1 MGDSG
6 GGGSG
11 SGGGGGGGGSGTKYT
26 NVVWL
31 GGSYAPPTIA
41 HFGIAKAVGVLISDR
56 GGRGAVCIVP
66 ISKKYPKA
74 SVSEACAPGDVRLEL
89 VTAMVEALNAD
100 PEKPKNID
108 FILEDY
114 EYRDMRPG
122 GVPTVDSLPMLA
134 DRYPGATIYFAQGQD
149 SIASLFKKEWVRS
162 EDLLDLLSTTYEL
175 ILFPRDSDKGHAIK
189 GSIGTPDAIVERIH
203 IVPASVTSTA
213 SSSAI
218 RKALRKG
225 DAAEELFHPAVYAKF
240 QEIQRAYPDIYKS
253 LACEPPPSA
262 SKGGSRKTVYKRK
275 STKRRHKKSK
285 KNKAKARAKEHR
297 AV

>member
-11 SGGGGGGGGSGTKYT
+11 SGGGGGGSGTKYT

-41 HFGIAKAVGVLISDR
+41 HFGIAKAVGALISDR

-149 SIASLFKKEWVRS
+149 SIASLFQKKWVRS
-162 EDLLDLLSTTYEL
+162 DKLLEMLSATYEL

-189 GSIGTPDAIVERIH
+189 GSIGTPDAIVERIMERIH

-240 QEIQRAYPDIYKS
+240 QEIQRTRPAIYTSPD
-253 LACEPPPSA
+253 CDPPA
-262 SKGGSRKTVYKRK
+262 SKGGARKTVYKRK
-275 STKRRHKKSK
+275 STKRRHKKTHKRRSQRRMK
-285 KNKAKARAKEHR
+285 M
-297 AV
+297 